1 MAFRDAAIQIC
12 KNYNFSIVDGIDRY
26 YATGIGDMLYSL
38 LGIKNNLL
46 TAPITFGIHLFT
58 YKNEYYINPLN
69 ALEFRLQMLT
79 DLLEVNGLP
88 RSTVQFSSA
97 ATPQINQPEL
107 FMSLHALRLLPP
119 LRNLPHVNTLQL
131 AKPYIVFHT
140 KIRHNLSHNYTHLK
154 AAIAAFAHIFRTD
167 HTIVLLGEKEMLH
180 TIEAQYHNM
189 QTCYNELLLLSN
201 TNTLI
206 DLTTQCFDIL
216 NYQQYKNDVHIIA
229 NAVANISFGGG
240 GSFCSAMTFG
250 KCIYAYQCIAEYNTD
265 VLAAHDCH
273 IYKAVEP
280 MIEDICVRFGNKI

>member
-1 MAFRDAAIQIC
+1 MTSTAVMQQGLAT
-12 KNYNFSIVDGIDRY
+12 FSILSS
-26 YATGIGDMLYSL
+26 AL
-38 LGIKNNLL
+38 KNNLL
-46 TAPITFGIHLFT
+46 TAPICIGIHLFT

-88 RSTVQFSSA
+88 LSTVQFSSTSA
-97 ATPQINQPEL
+97 PQIDHPEL
-107 FMSLHALRLLPP
+107 FLSLHALRLLPP
-119 LRNLPHVNTLQL
+119 ARQQSRVHTLQL
-131 AKPYIVFHT
+131 AKPYIVVHT
-140 KIRHNLSHNYTHLK
+140 KIRHNLSHNYASLK
-154 AAIAAFAHIFRTD
+154 AAIAAFARTFRTD

-189 QTCYNELLLLSN
+189 QTCYDELLHLGN

-206 DLTTQCFDIL
+206 DLTAQCFDIL

-250 KCIYAYQCIAEYNTD
+250 SCTYAYQYFVDYNPA
-265 VLAAHDCH
+265 VLATHDCH

-280 MIEDICVRFGNKI
+280 MIADIYTRFSLKNL